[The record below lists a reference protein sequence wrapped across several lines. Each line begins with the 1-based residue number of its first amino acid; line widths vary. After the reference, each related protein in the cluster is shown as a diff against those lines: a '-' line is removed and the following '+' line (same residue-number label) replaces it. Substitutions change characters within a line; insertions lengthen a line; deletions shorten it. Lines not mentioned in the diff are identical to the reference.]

1 MVSYFSG
8 VCCDSLKLRGCPLYP
23 TGRSLFYLAAL
34 WLTESLETKLRLVA
48 LVLLST
54 LLVSATLSWNIFC
67 GSVGTACLLPKLNF
81 LGSPL
86 STFKFWL
93 FGIDQLLLSLWVFIC
108 HIIQRILSLFFNVV
122 TFPDTAKFF
131 FSTAKFFF
139 LFLIFVCVISVKFFQ
154 EGKET
159 EGFHLPS
166 WNQKPGRFLDFY
178 FRRNIF
184 YYYFKPRMFTT

>member
-8 VCCDSLKLRGCPLYP
+8 VCCDSLKLRGCPLCP

-34 WLTESLETKLRLVA
+34 WLTESLETKQA
-48 LVLLST
+48 CC
-54 LLVSATLSWNIFC
+54 F
-67 GSVGTACLLPKLNF
+67 GTALDITCFCHSELKYF
-81 LGSPL
+81 LWLCWNSL
-86 STFKFWL
+86 SFAKVKFSGVSFVHVQVLVVWHWSA
-93 FGIDQLLLSLWVFIC
+93 FAITVGIYIPYHSENS
-108 HIIQRILSLFFNVV
+108 LSLFFNVV

-131 FSTAKFFF
+131 FSTAKFF

-166 WNQKPGRFLDFY
+166 WNQKPGMFLDFY

-184 YYYFKPRMFTT
+184 YYYLF